1 LVERISR
8 NQPNIVITRQYSR
21 PQGIY
26 RMNEISP
33 SRGRY
38 FPQLDALRGIAALMV
53 VINHFLLVSP
63 LWWVPRSPLRVLALG
78 HEAVILFFIL
88 SGFVLTLQLMSDRR
102 IAYRD
107 YAIRRI
113 CRIYL
118 PYLAVLFAAFS
129 AINLINIEPVKWAGS
144 WFNDIWTGSFSGRE
158 ILDHLLFIGQ
168 YKANRVLPV
177 IWSLIYE
184 MRISLMMPLV
194 VYCVT
199 RFSARACLSAA
210 LFISVISFLFA
221 MGRNADETSSPSFS
235 GDWAMTA
242 HYLGMFIVGGTLARH
257 RVSWQQW
264 LAKGNRTMFVL
275 AASLTLFFLS
285 RLVLSITSSAVG
297 QCIFDWC
304 VVAGAAGMVCTAI
317 ASRRF
322 TLMLARRPFVFLG
335 TISYSLYLTHTVVL
349 LAVIHLMPA
358 SGSAWRAITM
368 ATVLVIPIAAVTHF
382 VIERPSILLGKF
394 LTGGSVAA
402 SSRANQTS

>member
-1 LVERISR
+1 
-8 NQPNIVITRQYSR
+8 
-21 PQGIY
+21 
-26 RMNEISP
+26 MNETSP

-53 VINHFLLVSP
+53 VINHFVLVGP
-63 LWWVPRSPLRVLALG
+63 LWWKPRSPLRVLALG

-88 SGFVLTLQLMSDRR
+88 SGFVLTLQLMSDRG
-102 IAYRD
+102 ITYRD
-107 YAIRRI
+107 YVIKRV

-184 MRISLMMPLV
+184 MRISLAMPLV
-194 VYCVT
+194 VYCVS
-199 RFSARACLSAA
+199 RLSARVCLAAA
-210 LFISVISFLFA
+210 LFISMVSFMFA

-242 HYLGMFIVGGTLARH
+242 HYLGMFIVGATLAFH
-257 RVSWQQW
+257 RARWQRW
-264 LAKGNRTMFVL
+264 LARSDRTMFVL
-275 AASLTLFFLS
+275 AASVTLYFLS
-285 RLVLSITSSAVG
+285 RAMMSMASGAIG
-297 QCIFDWC
+297 QFIFDWC
-304 VVAGAAGMVCTAI
+304 VVAGAAGIVCTAI
-317 ASRRF
+317 VSRRF
-322 TLMLARRPFVFLG
+322 TLMLAKRPIAFLG

-349 LAVIHLMPA
+349 LTIVHLMPA
-358 SGSAWRAITM
+358 SGSAWRSIVTA
-368 ATVLVIPIAAVTHF
+368 AVLVIPVAAVTHF
-382 VIERPSILLGKF
+382 AIERPSILLGKF
-394 LTGGSVAA
+394 LTGRSVHA

>member
-1 LVERISR
+1 
-8 NQPNIVITRQYSR
+8 
-21 PQGIY
+21 
-26 RMNEISP
+26 MNEISP

-129 AINLINIEPVKWAGS
+129 AINLINIAPVKWAGS

-194 VYCVT
+194 VYCVS
-199 RFSARACLSAA
+199 RFSARACLAAA
-210 LFISVISFLFA
+210 LSISVVSFLFA

-257 RVSWQQW
+257 RVTWQQW
-264 LAKGNRTMFVL
+264 LAKGNRTMLVL
-275 AASLTLFFLS
+275 AASLAFFFLS
-285 RLVLSITSSAVG
+285 RLVLSITSGAVG

-317 ASRRF
+317 ASSRF
-322 TLMLARRPFVFLG
+322 TLMLARRPVVFLG

-368 ATVLVIPIAAVTHF
+368 AAVLVIPVAAVTHF

-394 LTGGSVAA
+394 LTGKSVAA
-402 SSRANQTS
+402 TSRANQTS

>member
-1 LVERISR
+1 
-8 NQPNIVITRQYSR
+8 
-21 PQGIY
+21 
-26 RMNEISP
+26 MNETSL

-38 FPQLDALRGIAALMV
+38 FPQLDALRGIAAMMV
-53 VINHFLLVSP
+53 VVNHFLLVGP
-63 LWWVPRSPLRVLALG
+63 LWWIPRSPLRVLALG

-102 IAYRD
+102 VTYRD
-107 YAIRRI
+107 FAIKRI

-144 WFNDIWTGSFSGRE
+144 WFNDIWTGSFTGRE

-184 MRISLMMPLV
+184 MRISLLMPLV
-194 VYCVT
+194 VYCVS
-199 RFSARACLSAA
+199 RFSARACLAAA
-210 LFISVISFLFA
+210 LLISMVSFLFA
-221 MGRNADETSSPSFS
+221 MGRNVDESSSPSFS

-242 HYLGMFIVGGTLARH
+242 HYLGMFIVGATLARH
-257 RVSWQQW
+257 RASWQRW
-264 LAKGNRTMFVL
+264 LAEGNRTMLVL

-285 RLVLSITSSAVG
+285 RLMLSITSGAIG
-297 QCIFDWC
+297 QYIFDWC
-304 VVAGAAGMVCTAI
+304 VVTGAAGMVCTAI

-358 SGSAWRAITM
+358 SGSARWAITM
-368 ATVLVIPIAAVTHF
+368 AAVLVIPVAAVTHF

-394 LTGGSVAA
+394 LTGRSVTAP
-402 SSRANQTS
+402 SRANQTS

>member
-1 LVERISR
+1 
-8 NQPNIVITRQYSR
+8 
-21 PQGIY
+21 
-26 RMNEISP
+26 MNETS
-33 SRGRY
+33 SFNGRHY
-38 FPQLDALRGIAALMV
+38 PQLDALRGIAALMV
-53 VINHFLLVSP
+53 VTNHFVLVGP
-63 LWWVPRSPLRVLALG
+63 LWWVLKSPLRVLALG

-88 SGFVLTLQLMSDRR
+88 SGFVLTLQIMSGRR
-102 IAYRD
+102 VTYRD
-107 YAIRRI
+107 YVVKRI

-118 PYLAVLFAAFS
+118 PYLCVLFAAFS
-129 AINLINIEPVKWAGS
+129 TISLINVEPIAWAGS

-184 MRISLMMPLV
+184 MRISLTMPLV
-194 VYCVT
+194 VYGVS
-199 RFSARACLSAA
+199 RFSARTCLAAA
-210 LFISVISFLFA
+210 LCISLVSFLFA
-221 MGRNADETSSPSFS
+221 MARNGNETSSPSFS

-242 HYLGMFIVGGTLARH
+242 HYLGMFIVGATLARH
-257 RVSWQQW
+257 RASWQRW
-264 LAKGNRTMFVL
+264 LAEGNRTMLVL

-285 RLVLSITSSAVG
+285 RLMLSITSGAIG
-297 QCIFDWC
+297 QYIFDWC
-304 VVAGAAGMVCTAI
+304 VVTGAAGMVCTAI

-358 SGSAWRAITM
+358 SGSARWAITM
-368 ATVLVIPIAAVTHF
+368 AAVLVIPVAAVTHF
-382 VIERPSILLGKF
+382 MIERPSILLGKF

>member
-1 LVERISR
+1 
-8 NQPNIVITRQYSR
+8 
-21 PQGIY
+21 
-26 RMNEISP
+26 MNETSP

-53 VINHFLLVSP
+53 VVNHFLLVGP
-63 LWWVPRSPLRVLALG
+63 LWWIPRSPLRVLALG

-102 IAYRD
+102 ITYRD
-107 YAIRRI
+107 YAIKRI

-144 WFNDIWTGSFSGRE
+144 WFNDIWTGSFTGKE
-158 ILDHLLFIGQ
+158 MLDHLLFIGQ

-184 MRISLMMPLV
+184 MRISLLMPLV
-194 VYCVT
+194 VYCVS
-199 RFSARACLSAA
+199 RFSARACLAAA
-210 LFISVISFLFA
+210 LSISMVSFLFA
-221 MGRNADETSSPSFS
+221 MGRNVDESSSPSFS

-242 HYLGMFIVGGTLARH
+242 HYLGMFIVGATLARH
-257 RVSWQQW
+257 RASWQQW
-264 LAKGNRTMFVL
+264 LTKGDRTMLVL

-285 RLVLSITSSAVG
+285 RLVLSITSGAIG
-297 QCIFDWC
+297 QYIFDWC
-304 VVAGAAGMVCTAI
+304 VAAGAAGMVCTAI

-368 ATVLVIPIAAVTHF
+368 AAVLVIPVAAVTHF

-394 LTGGSVAA
+394 LTGRSVAA
-402 SSRANQTS
+402 SSRANQAS

>member
-1 LVERISR
+1 
-8 NQPNIVITRQYSR
+8 
-21 PQGIY
+21 
-26 RMNEISP
+26 
-33 SRGRY
+33 
-38 FPQLDALRGIAALMV
+38 
-53 VINHFLLVSP
+53 
-63 LWWVPRSPLRVLALG
+63 LRVLALG

-194 VYCVT
+194 VYCVS